1 MVIITRRTLSEFDYQ
16 FTMTKNRTCITNKNV
31 YAIVQCKISSE
42 FNACRYTYMSAY
54 TPIYDVTEKIE
65 MTKKKVA
72 VVTGSSSGIGYE
84 TALLLARNGFDT
96 FATMRNMNKSKEITD
111 VAKKENLPLRVLALD
126 VTDDKSVVDAIYNI
140 SKEKNSIDVL
150 VNNAGYGFMG
160 SVEDSSLDEIKAQ
173 FETNFFGAI
182 RVMQKVIPI
191 MRKQKSGTIVNVDS
205 IAGRIG
211 FPMGSAYVS
220 SKFALEGLS
229 ESMSYELKQFGINI
243 VLIEPGVINTNFAFV
258 TPKKVLDTNYSQ
270 LMNKLE
276 ENLFSTIANGTSPK
290 EVANVILRAITEA
303 SPERR
308 YLVGNDAL
316 ELISARK
323 NSTDEEFEK
332 VIVANLLR

>member
-1 MVIITRRTLSEFDYQ
+1 MG
-16 FTMTKNRTCITNKNV
+16 
-31 YAIVQCKISSE
+31 
-42 FNACRYTYMSAY
+42 AY
-54 TPIYDVTEKIE
+54 TPIYDMTEKIE
-65 MTKKKVA
+65 KTKKKVA

-111 VAKKENLPLRVLALD
+111 VSKKENLPLRVLQLD
-126 VTDDKSVVDAIYNI
+126 VTDDRSVVDAIYNI
-140 SKEKNSIDVL
+140 SKEKNSIDVV
-150 VNNAGYGFMG
+150 VNNAGYGLMG
-160 SVEDSSLDEIKAQ
+160 SVEDSSIDEIKAQ

-182 RVMQKVIPI
+182 RVMQEVIPI
-191 MRKQKSGTIVNVDS
+191 MRKQKTGTIVNVSS

-229 ESMSYELKQFGINI
+229 ESMSYELKQFGIKI
-243 VLIEPGVINTNFAFV
+243 VLIEPGVINTNFALV
-258 TPKKVLDTNYSQ
+258 TPKKVLDTNSSYSQ
-270 LMNKLE
+270 LMNKME

-290 EVANVILRAITEA
+290 EVANVIVRAITEA
-303 SPERR
+303 SPEHR

-316 ELISARK
+316 ELINARK

-332 VIVANLLR
+332 IIVANLLK

>member
-1 MVIITRRTLSEFDYQ
+1 
-16 FTMTKNRTCITNKNV
+16 MT
-31 YAIVQCKISSE
+31 E
-42 FNACRYTYMSAY
+42 
-54 TPIYDVTEKIE
+54 
-65 MTKKKVA
+65 KKVA
-72 VVTGSSSGIGYE
+72 IVTGSSSGIGYE
-84 TALLLARNGFDT
+84 TALLLAKNGYHT
-96 FATMRNMNKSKEITD
+96 YATMRNLDKSSRIKEIAKKDNLPVEVLQLD
-111 VAKKENLPLRVLALD
+111 VA
-126 VTDDKSVVDAIYNI
+126 DDKSVTDAISEI
-140 SKEKNSIDVL
+140 SNKQGRIDVL

-160 SVEDSSLDEIKAQ
+160 SVEDSTLDEIKAQ

-191 MRKQKSGTIVNVDS
+191 MRKQKTGTIVNVSS

-229 ESMSYELKQFGINI
+229 ESMSYELKQFGIKI

-258 TPKKVLDTNYSQ
+258 TPKKVLDTNSSYSQ

-276 ENLFSTIANGTSPK
+276 ENLFSTIANGISPK

-316 ELISARK
+316 ELINARK